1 MLRFDWNEAMVGFS
15 LGIVGVC
22 VAVVQGGLTRVFIPK
37 WGEQK
42 SVYIG
47 LIFYIFGFLG
57 FAFVPSGW
65 MLLVMIAPFALG
77 GFAGPA
83 LQGIISNGVQNNQQ
97 GELQGALT
105 SLISLSA
112 IIGPPMMTGLFGYFT
127 SQSAPFI
134 LPGAAFIAG
143 SILCVISLAGAYWVM
158 RKWKLQT
165 AN

>member
-1 MLRFDWNEAMVGFS
+1 
-15 LGIVGVC
+15 
-22 VAVVQGGLTRVFIPK
+22 
-37 WGEQK
+37 
-42 SVYIG
+42 
-47 LIFYIFGFLG
+47 
-57 FAFVPSGW
+57 
-65 MLLVMIAPFALG
+65 MIAPFALG